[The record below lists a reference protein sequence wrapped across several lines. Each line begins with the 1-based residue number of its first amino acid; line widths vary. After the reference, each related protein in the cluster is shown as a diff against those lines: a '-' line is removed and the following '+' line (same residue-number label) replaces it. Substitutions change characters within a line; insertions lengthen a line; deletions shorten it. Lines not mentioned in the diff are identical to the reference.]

1 MPTMPA
7 ARVRAGTAAACGAL
21 ALIAACSGAP
31 DRAPS
36 ASPSSQ
42 ATGLA
47 GQAGPQ
53 PAATTALA
61 AQLAPAQARQA
72 FEAFFPRFD
81 AMVTHHRVARVPR
94 LTVGAEEQVRAF
106 GTRHGTGLP
115 PLAQESER
123 FYVPRV
129 TSYPRWFVE
138 EAATHSHGA
147 AGGDAFVM
155 VQSRRGG
162 PWQEADTLTWSGPR
176 PAQLSGISVSHGYA
190 TTVFPDHASLAV
202 SPGQLPGQYTRLI
215 SRTADAASSPFAAS
229 DATTGWIASQQKVVK
244 GAPSKGWQVS
254 FGFSAPAIPAYAL
267 RTTSG
272 GAVVFFAFG
281 QASTWTAR
289 SSAPKFSAAAN
300 SFDGRMPLEVAL
312 EAGLS
317 SPAVRPGTKFA
328 SSYVFESAALDPPR
342 GQGKVSLLP
351 SALDGGGIT
360 SAAKV
365 S

>member
-162 PWQEADTLTWSGPR
+162 PWQEARLIGDGRPGAWQWWELLSSLEQAGPLVVRARATDRAGRTGPR
-176 PAQLSGISVSHGYA
+176 KPTGTVPVTAASASSVRES
-190 TTVFPDHASLAV
+190 S
-202 SPGQLPGQYTRLI
+202 
-215 SRTADAASSPFAAS
+215 SRTCSSEYRCNHGS
-229 DATTGWIASQQKVVK
+229 
-244 GAPSKGWQVS
+244 
-254 FGFSAPAIPAYAL
+254 
-267 RTTSG
+267 
-272 GAVVFFAFG
+272 
-281 QASTWTAR
+281 
-289 SSAPKFSAAAN
+289 
-300 SFDGRMPLEVAL
+300 
-312 EAGLS
+312 
-317 SPAVRPGTKFA
+317 
-328 SSYVFESAALDPPR
+328 
-342 GQGKVSLLP
+342 
-351 SALDGGGIT
+351 
-360 SAAKV
+360 
-365 S
+365 